1 MSEEKEQNTMN
12 LQQKLQGKTLE
23 EMKAMTQELFAE
35 TRQYQELM
43 MMYECAIKEVQ
54 TKLEVLDEEF
64 SVRYKRN
71 PISNIESRVKTPM
84 SIVRK
89 MQKNHLEI
97 TVQNIMAGLNDVAGI
112 RVICAFIDDIYD
124 IARMLASQDDIRVI
138 RIKDYIQDPKPNGYR
153 SYHMI
158 VEIPVFFSKSKQIM
172 RVEVQI
178 RTIAMNFWASLEHQL
193 RYKKGIENIE
203 DIDEISQELLEAAET
218 IAQTDIKMQNIKNKI
233 GKFTD
238 IA

>member
-1 MSEEKEQNTMN
+1 
-12 LQQKLQGKTLE
+12 
-23 EMKAMTQELFAE
+23 MKAMTQELFAE

-193 RYKKGIENIE
+193 RYKKDIENIE